1 MLRNAL
7 FSLLILIA
15 GKGYAQQDYFV
26 LIQAD
31 NSQPFY
37 VKLGDKSLSSTIKG
51 RLILSQLK
59 GGSHS
64 ITVGFPKQLY
74 PDQQFSFN
82 IDEKDLEFQ
91 LKDLGE
97 KGWGLLNP
105 QTMELKTADFK
116 DASANSHNEGVKKDD
131 AFSRLMAGVVSDT
144 AVMYNTYAMEEA
156 LKIDTTATVTV
167 PPTS

>member
-7 FSLLILIA
+7 FSLLILIV
-15 GKGYAQQDYFV
+15 GKSYAQQDYFV
-26 LIQAD
+26 LIQSD

-37 VKLGDKSLSSTIKG
+37 IRLGDKSLSSTPKG

-59 GGSHS
+59 EGSHS
-64 ITVGFPKQLY
+64 FTLGFPKQLF

-82 IDEKDLEFQ
+82 IGEKDLEFQ

-97 KGWGLLNP
+97 KGWGLFNP
-105 QTMELKTADFK
+105 QTLELKMADK
-116 DASANSHNEGVKKDD
+116 KEEAPVNKEGVKKDD

-144 AVMYNTYAMEEA
+144 VVMYNTYAMEE
-156 LKIDTTATVTV
+156 
-167 PPTS
+167 